1 MELEEFRM
9 EDTGEIIKPGSLILP
24 PGFVS
29 SFPPYAGDPE
39 TPLYD
44 DKDIA
49 SLISN
54 PNRRDIVKLLPFAK
68 YGNNQG
74 PYSSCNG
81 HAAAN
86 GLTYTRLLTGI
97 DDGLV
102 LSGTYVYS
110 LINDNRD
117 NGSHLERGL
126 QAISK
131 YGAPSRTTV
140 PYNRIYRNQY
150 NTRVADAEAK
160 KNIGLQAY
168 RCKTKQAWRSALAA
182 GWMGIA
188 AIHADSRVINYRGTG
203 IAPLANGPGNHAIL
217 ISDMRIHRGTEVYLE
232 DNSWGIGWG
241 NLGRA
246 WLTWDHFAQTFNNHA
261 FYVIPGVQV
270 QK

>member
-49 SLISN
+49 KLISN

-86 GLTYTRLLTGI
+86 GLTYTRLLT
-97 DDGLV
+97 
-102 LSGTYVYS
+102 
-110 LINDNRD
+110 
-117 NGSHLERGL
+117 
-126 QAISK
+126 
-131 YGAPSRTTV
+131 V

-168 RCKTKQAWRSALAA
+168 RCKTKQAWRSAIAA

-188 AIHADSRVINYRGTG
+188 AVHADNRVVNYRGSG
-203 IAPLANGPGNHAIL
+203 IMPVANGYGNHAVL
-217 ISDMRIHRGTEVYLE
+217 ISDLRLQNGTETYLL

-241 NLGRA
+241 NQGRS
-246 WLTWDHFAQTFNNHA
+246 WVVWDHFAQTFNNHA